1 MMDTFLFVFETDYDS
16 GNFKFVCFTQDIEWI
31 WKKKKKQKNFA
42 MHKKKLFGFWRII
55 VIWDTL
61 FMLFYLL
68 DGHI

>member
-1 MMDTFLFVFETDYDS
+1 MDL
-16 GNFKFVCFTQDIEWI
+16 
-31 WKKKKKQKNFA
+31 KKKKKQKNFA